1 MRIYLLGF
9 SGCGKSTLAKKLAKQ
24 LNMPYLDLDTCF
36 ENEAGMSISS
46 FFQQFGEEAFRKKE
60 SELLQNTAQIEH
72 CVIALGGGT
81 PCYNDNMQWIKAHG
95 WSVYIVMNEKALYD
109 RVKNHVDK
117 RPLLAGAENLQ
128 ACIRQKLCE
137 REPYYMQA
145 DMQVQGVNINVRQL
159 AQEIKEKGGF

>member
-60 SELLQNTAQIEH
+60 SELLQKTAHIEH

-95 WSVYIVMNEKALYD
+95 WSIYIVMNEKALYD

-128 ACIRQKLCE
+128 ACIRQKLSE
-137 REPYYMQA
+137 RDPYYMQA

-159 AQEIKEKGGF
+159 AREIKEKGGF